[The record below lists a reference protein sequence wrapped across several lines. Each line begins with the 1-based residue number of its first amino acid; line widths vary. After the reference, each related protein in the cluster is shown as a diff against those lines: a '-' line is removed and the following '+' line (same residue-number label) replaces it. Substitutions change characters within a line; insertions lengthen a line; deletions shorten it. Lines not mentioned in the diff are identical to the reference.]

1 MRLNEIKTER
11 FLFTVQGIG
20 AVFVGIFLAA
30 YLAGLPST
38 NVLHSE
44 LALRIPLAISGAALL
59 GLALATIVFASF
71 SEKDRV

>member
-1 MRLNEIKTER
+1 LRLDEIKTER

-20 AVFVGIFLAA
+20 IVFVGIFLAA

-44 LALRIPLAISGAALL
+44 PALRIPLAISGVALL
-59 GLALATIVFASF
+59 GLALATIVFAAF